1 MKKHTYTIDNYF
13 DKSDLVFW
21 AFRYMLGRQSYAV
34 SDFAERLALSWN
46 SLDKQVQQLI
56 KKELD
61 KAFLKDDETRALK
74 CDYKTLGGDCD
85 RNSWQKVKDA
95 YEKAN

>member
-21 AFRYMLGRQSYAV
+21 SFRYMLGRQSYAV
-34 SDFAERLALSWN
+34 SDFAERLALSWHT
-46 SLDKQVQQLI
+46 LEKRDQRLI
-56 KKELD
+56 VKELN
-61 KAFLKDDETRALK
+61 KAFEKDDEDRALK
-74 CDYKTLGGDCD
+74 RDYKTLGGDCD
-85 RNSWQKVKDA
+85 RHSWQKVKDA

>member
-1 MKKHTYTIDNYF
+1 MKKQINKLDHFN
-13 DKSDLVFW
+13 KSDLVFW